1 MSLHHVHYS
10 LDTTPANTHVLL
22 ISLDTSSIL
31 RTLSWCLVL
40 HVVLKKKQSFLA
52 ECQVLTR
59 PTIPCFGPPT
69 QLHRSEKETI
79 TMALASRRCP
89 SDILIVISSILASS
103 SVWSRGKD
111 VVMYVFRNCFA
122 ISDDEATTTGNDP
135 NLSCMIGPYFWA
147 KL

>member
-1 MSLHHVHYS
+1 MSLHHVRYS
-10 LDTTPANTHVLL
+10 LDTTPANTYVLL
-22 ISLDTSSIL
+22 IFLDTSSIL
-31 RTLSWCLVL
+31 RTLSWCRVL

-69 QLHRSEKETI
+69 QLHRLEKETI

-111 VVMYVFRNCFA
+111 VVMC
-122 ISDDEATTTGNDP
+122 
-135 NLSCMIGPYFWA
+135 L
-147 KL
+147 